1 MNTNIMLILM
11 IATFALTPVKA
22 MPMNEQVSMT
32 MPLNEQ
38 IQMENYMNAINAM
51 NAMNAMNDNNEQMP
65 MNRYN
70 QMVGLL
76 GNIDT

>member
-22 MPMNEQVSMT
+22 MSMNEQVSMT

-38 IQMENYMNAINAM
+38 IQMENYMNAM
-51 NAMNAMNDNNEQMP
+51 NANNEQMP
-65 MNRYN
+65 INRYN